1 MDKKILKFIV
11 IILLISFNSLTAQIA
26 LEKQVQIKGV
36 VSENRAHD
44 TIVFS
49 NGAIDPKFYETRIL
63 TSEVKEGNFNMDAS
77 MSYPQ
82 LYTLSYTSEKGNIV
96 SHGGD
101 YFIDGTTR
109 SITVDSIVGC
119 SELDGKTFL
128 EYRNKFLPFF
138 LGNEATCKLSIIA
151 VIYRRDVHFS
161 EKLLKYTQENPNSFV
176 ALWTLISVVNDNG
189 HSLIFES
196 VLDAFSDQMKKNKL
210 WTLAKEDLSL
220 IRIKEKGKFPELNL
234 KDRQQVGV
242 QLQLPKAKYTLIDYW
257 FYNCRPCLENFPK
270 MKELYKTYKSKG
282 FEVIGISV
290 DRTKN
295 ISKWKERIN
304 EYELEWT
311 NYWDENGLEA
321 AKDKI
326 FTFPTTYLLDENGRI
341 IGKNFALLEI
351 EEILKNNL

>member
-1 MDKKILKFIV
+1 MDKKILNFIL

-26 LEKQVQIKGV
+26 LEKQVHIKGV

-49 NGAIDPKFYETRIL
+49 NGGIDPKFYEVRIL
-63 TSEVKEGNFNMDAS
+63 TSEVKKGEFNLDVN

-82 LYTLSYTSEKGNIV
+82 LYTLSYTSEKGRIV

-101 YFIDGTTR
+101 YFIDGNTR

-128 EYRNKFLPFF
+128 EYKNNFLPFF
-138 LGNEATCKLSIIA
+138 LGKETTCKLSIIA
-151 VIYRRDVHFS
+151 IIYRRDVHFG
-161 EKLLKYTQENPNSFV
+161 EKLLKYTQDNSNSFV
-176 ALWTLISVVNDNG
+176 ALWALIRVVNDNG

-196 VLDAFSDQMKKNKL
+196 VLDAFSDEMKKNKL
-210 WTLAKEDLSL
+210 WKLAKEDLML
-220 IRIKEKGKFPELNL
+220 VRIKENGKFPELNL

-242 QLQLPKAKYTLIDYW
+242 QLELPKSKYTLIDYW
-257 FYNCRPCLENFPK
+257 FHNCRPCLENFPK

-282 FEVIGISV
+282 FDIIGISV

-295 ISKWKERIN
+295 ISKWNERIN

-311 NYWDENGLEA
+311 NYLDENGLEA

-326 FTFPTTYLLDENGRI
+326 FTFPTTYLLDDNGRI
-341 IGKNFALLEI
+341 IGKNLALHEI